1 MNSLKPY
8 PNSSITKNLILSLGF
23 ILLTFT
29 KANAQQL
36 ADTTY
41 IKKLYDSSIIYC
53 TNGDNYN
60 VLKILNK
67 VLKLKSGMPDD
78 CKPEY
83 FKVYNV
89 LGLSCKELGDVS
101 KGIEYLEKGLKSA
114 SQPIYIAILNVNLA
128 NCYIRKGDYLKAIC
142 YSESALSAFEKCNR
156 KDREY
161 NLAMNLGIS
170 GFSYLSLGD
179 YDRAKYY
186 FLRCIQIT
194 EKNRIKGFGFAY
206 SGCGFAYQKL
216 GSIEN
221 ANSYFKKAKYYF
233 EKEIENDAKTLG
245 EGHYKTGE
253 AYMNYATLCS
263 ELGEFAASER
273 LNRRAYKILITSL
286 GGKHFLTYSC
296 LYNYA
301 QLFQRMGRYRQALEY
316 CQKFLISKIYDF
328 NDTSVYANPKA
339 DLIPDIELLD
349 ILKLKAQAFTMLTE
363 QQNKTENL
371 KAALATLELAA
382 GFIERLR
389 MSYPYESFKLKITEK
404 EHETYLSIVEIAYSL
419 YRTTGNPEYIT
430 TAFRYAEYSKYAVLR
445 DQRGEE
451 LAQGAAGIPD
461 SLCEQERDIK
471 LRMSDAHRQ
480 VEAESKLEH
489 PNRSKIEELN
499 KQQLALMLKLE
510 GMVKLIERSYPLY
523 YKLKYSNQVVS
534 MPQLQKA
541 MEEKE
546 AIIEYVLSDNALYTF
561 AITKDTFQLVR
572 QDADTTFFSK
582 LNHFT
587 NALHNDLS
595 SDYVQYRNAAYFLYQ
610 KLILPVEPLLK
621 GKNLLIIPDGKLNL
635 IAFDALTDKPNS
647 GRNGCNYANEPYLI
661 KKYPIGYASSA
672 TLYSYSL
679 GDDRKGNPSF
689 LGIAPEFRV
698 MRDSLGWL
706 PFGERSVKRL
716 AWLTFGKSLT
726 GSSATKENFIRQCS
740 RYDIIHIYT
749 HGFEDTLNPANSR
762 LVMAKSKGPTD
773 AYRLHAWEVYN
784 MQLNARMV
792 VLASCYSGSGKLSKG
807 EGVMSMSRS
816 FMYAGSQSVVASLW
830 IAYDN
835 SMDDILNGFYLNLFK
850 GMRKDEAL
858 RLAKLEYLK
867 NTQSFFVY
875 PHFWAGLVVNGN
887 QHALYHYWYL
897 KKIILAVTIIIAL
910 TLVFWKRRAVRR
922 LLYKAKKR

>member
-1 MNSLKPY
+1 MAVMKPFKHNSKFLIAH
-8 PNSSITKNLILSLGF
+8 SLILSLGF
-23 ILLTFT
+23 ILLTFI
-29 KANAQQL
+29 KADAQQL

-41 IKKLYDSSIIYC
+41 IKKLYDSSIVYY
-53 TNGDNYN
+53 TNGNNYAA
-60 VLKILNK
+60 LKALNK
-67 VLKLKSGMPDD
+67 VLQFKNRMPGNY
-78 CKPEY
+78 KPEHCQ
-83 FKVYNV
+83 VHNL
-89 LGLSCKELGDVS
+89 LGVVFRELGDFNKAISYFEKALEGTSNPINIAVVS
-101 KGIEYLEKGLKSA
+101 G
-114 SQPIYIAILNVNLA
+114 NMA
-128 NCYIRKGDYLKAIC
+128 NCYILKSDYPKAIC
-142 YSESALSAFEKCNR
+142 YFENTLPVYEKCNN
-156 KDREY
+156 KDRY
-161 NLAMNLGIS
+161 RFMAVTYSNL
-170 GFSYLSLGD
+170 GFSYFQLGD
-179 YDRAKYY
+179 YNRAKDYY
-186 FLRCIQIT
+186 LKCIRAV
-194 EKNRIKGFGFAY
+194 EKNHIEGFGDAY
-206 SGCGFAYQKL
+206 LNCGFAYQKMDSL
-216 GSIEN
+216 EKASH
-221 ANSYFKKAKYYF
+221 YFKKAKHNI
-233 EKEIENDAKTLG
+233 EKEIESNAKVYG
-245 EGHYKTGE
+245 EDNYKTVE
-253 AYMNYATLCS
+253 AYVKYASLCS
-263 ELGEFAASER
+263 EIGEFSASER
-273 LNRRAYKILITSL
+273 LTRRAYKILITSL

-296 LYNYA
+296 LYNNA
-301 QLFQRMGRYRQALEY
+301 QLFQRMGRYRQVLEY
-316 CQKFLISKIYDF
+316 CQKSLISKIYDL
-328 NDTSVYANPKA
+328 NDTSVYVNPRA
-339 DLIPDIELLD
+339 DVLLDMDLLD
-349 ILKLKAQAFTMLTE
+349 ILKLKAQAFAKLAE
-363 QQNKTENL
+363 QQSKIENL
-371 KAALATLELAA
+371 KAALATLELTA

-389 MSYPYESFKLKITEK
+389 TSYPYESFKLQIAEK
-404 EHETYLSIVEIAYSL
+404 EHETYLSIVEIAHSL
-419 YRTTGNPEYIT
+419 YKTADNPEYMA

-445 DQRGEE
+445 E
-451 LAQGAAGIPD
+451 LKNDAMAKGAAGIPD
-461 SLCEQERDIK
+461 SLCELERDIK
-471 LRMSDAHRQ
+471 LRMSDARRQ

-489 PNRSKIEELN
+489 PNRSKIEEWN

-510 GMVKLIERSYPLY
+510 GLAKRVEGSYPQY

-534 MPQLQKA
+534 IPQLQKA

-561 AITKDTFQLVR
+561 AITKDTFQFIK
-572 QDADTTFFSK
+572 QDVDTTFFSK

-595 SDYVQYRNAAYFLYQ
+595 SDYVQYRNASYFLYQ

-621 GKNLLIIPDGKLNL
+621 GKNLLIIPDGELNL

-679 GDDRKGNPSF
+679 DDDRKGSPSF

-706 PFGERSVKRL
+706 PFGERSVKHL

-726 GSSATKENFIRQCS
+726 GSNATKENFNRQCG

-762 LVMAKSKGPTD
+762 LVLAKSKGPTD

-816 FMYAGSQSVVASLW
+816 FMYAGSQSVVMSLW

-835 SMDDILNGFYLNLFK
+835 SMDDILNSFYLNLFK

-887 QHALYHYWYL
+887 QNALYHYWYL
-897 KKIILAVTIIIAL
+897 KKIALAVTIIIAL
-910 TLVFWKRRAVRR
+910 TLVFWKRRAIRK
-922 LLYKAKKR
+922 LFHK